1 MSDGPSAVD
10 PQAPVPAGGATP
22 VRGEREGRVGWR
34 RRLPL
39 ALVEV
44 AVTWIRVAA
53 VLALLVPL
61 LLAALL
67 LFR

>member
-1 MSDGPSAVD
+1 
-10 PQAPVPAGGATP
+10 
-22 VRGEREGRVGWR
+22 
-34 RRLPL
+34 L

-53 VLALLVPL
+53 VLALLLPL